1 MTEKLTSI
9 IKLIRPIN
17 FLITFISV
25 IVAAIICLPDK
36 IPVINI
42 FIAALAASLVMAAGN
57 IINDIYDVAI
67 DKINKPHRPLPSGKI
82 TVKEAYVIY
91 FILLFISIFISTLI
105 NEIVIAIVLGSVVLL
120 FFYSKYLKR
129 IPIVGNIAVA
139 FLTGLVFIYGG
150 FVVENPKAAIVP
162 AIFAFLINLIREIVK
177 DMEDVE
183 GDKTAG
189 LKTLP
194 IRFGF
199 QKSKSVA
206 LSIIIFLIGFTFYP
220 FVTQLYKIEYF
231 IVVMIVVNPILIYSS
246 KMLFENNSPKNL
258 YRVSNLLKLNMVL
271 GLIAIYL
278 GV

>member
-1 MTEKLTSI
+1 M
-9 IKLIRPIN
+9 
-17 FLITFISV
+17 
-25 IVAAIICLPDK
+25 
-36 IPVINI
+36 
-42 FIAALAASLVMAAGN
+42 ASGN

-67 DKINKPHRPLPSGKI
+67 DKINKPHRPLPSNKI

-91 FILLFISIFISTLI
+91 FILLFISIFISALI
-105 NEIVIAIVLGSVVLL
+105 NEIVIAIVLGSIVML

-129 IPIVGNIAVA
+129 IPIVGNIVVA

-162 AIFAFLINLIREIVK
+162 AVFAFLINLIREIVK

-199 QKSKSVA
+199 QKSKSGV
-206 LSIIIFLIGFTFYP
+206 LSIMIFLIGFTFYP
-220 FVTQLYKIEYF
+220 FVTHLYKIEYF
-231 IVVMIVVNPILIYSS
+231 IVVLIVVNPILIYSS
-246 KMLFENNSPKNL
+246 KMLFENHSAKNL

-271 GLIAIYL
+271 GLIAIYF